1 MFSGYASFSAT
12 IIVASIIKTLAQ
24 YINYDIATHSIQL
37 SGYQVE
43 SVQIPWSMFL
53 SALLL
58 AFTYFAE
65 VFAIGLKMKEEQ
77 DLTI

>member
-1 MFSGYASFSAT
+1 MC
-12 IIVASIIKTLAQ
+12 IRDRSIIKTLAQ

-58 AFTYFAE
+58 AIFAE
-65 VFAIGLKMKEEQ
+65 IYAQAIKLKEEQ